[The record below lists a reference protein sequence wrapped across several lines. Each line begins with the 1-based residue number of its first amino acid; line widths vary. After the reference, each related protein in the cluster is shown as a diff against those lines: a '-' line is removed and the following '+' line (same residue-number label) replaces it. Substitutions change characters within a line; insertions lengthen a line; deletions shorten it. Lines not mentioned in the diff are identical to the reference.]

1 MKYVISEKNFEP
13 HVRIRKWFYR
23 LVFWMLAL
31 LLLMALIRHSDWSLT
46 VSRLMDVPKT
56 VLVIC
61 TLGWLSSFLFRA
73 FRFKGEWDAHG
84 KISLWDSLSLTF
96 LHNAAVILVPFRVGE
111 LGYPVLVQKL
121 LNVSLQQCI
130 RSLLWLRFQDGIVLL
145 SLAFLLLPFL
155 STELRIAGLLVVVIL
170 CLATQKWWL
179 RLLRSRH
186 FLIRQV
192 RAFLHQRS
200 SPWGWF
206 WSAANWIVKLL
217 VVSLMLLNLTGLD
230 TLQTLRGALAGE
242 LSALL
247 PLTGPAGL
255 GTYEA
260 GVWTGLGLTWQE
272 MKGLMGSVL
281 LTHLFF
287 LCISLLGAVV
297 ALSFNALALENF
309 KPKQG
314 GVHV

>member
-1 MKYVISEKNFEP
+1 MKYVVSEKNFEP

-31 LLLMALIRHSDWSLT
+31 LLLMALVRHSDWNLT
-46 VSRLMDVPKT
+46 FSRLMDVPKT
-56 VLVIC
+56 LLVFC
-61 TLGWLSSFLFRA
+61 TLGWLSSFLFRS
-73 FRFKGEWDAHG
+73 FRFKGEWKAHG
-84 KISLWDSLSLTF
+84 KISLWDALSLTF

-130 RSLLWLRFQDGIVLL
+130 RSLLWLRLQDGIVLL
-145 SLAFLLLPFL
+145 SLAFLCIPFL
-155 STELRIAGLLVVVIL
+155 SPELRIAGLLLVMAL
-170 CLATQKWWL
+170 CFVTQKWWL

-206 WSAANWIVKLL
+206 WSAANWIVKIL
-217 VVSLMLLNLTGLD
+217 VVALMLSNLTGLD
-230 TLQTLRGALAGE
+230 ILQTLRGALAGE

-247 PLTGPAGL
+247 PLTGPAGF

-260 GVWTGLGLTWQE
+260 GVWSGLGLTWQE

-297 ALSFNALALENF
+297 AVSFNALALENF
-309 KPKQG
+309 KPKQS

>member
-1 MKYVISEKNFEP
+1 MKYIISEMQFEP

-31 LLLMALIRHSDWSLT
+31 MLLLALVRHSDWNLT
-46 VSRLMDVPKT
+46 FSRLNEVPKV
-56 VLVIC
+56 VLAIC

-73 FRFKGEWDAHG
+73 FRFKEEWRFHG
-84 KISLWDSLSLTF
+84 KISLWDALSLTF

-130 RSLLWLRFQDGIVLL
+130 RSLLWLRLQDGIVLL
-145 SLAFLLLPFL
+145 SLVFLLLPFL
-155 STELRIAGLLVVVIL
+155 SGELRILSFLLVVVL
-170 CLATQKWWL
+170 CLMTKKWWL

-200 SPWGWF
+200 SPWGWV

-217 VVSLMLLNLTGLD
+217 VVSLMLSNLTGLES
-230 TLQTLRGALAGE
+230 LQTVRGALTGE

-287 LCISLLGAVV
+287 LCISLLGAVL
-297 ALSFNALALENF
+297 ALSFNSFAVENL
-309 KPKQG
+309 KSKQS

>member
-23 LVFWMLAL
+23 LVFWMLTL

-73 FRFKGEWDAHG
+73 FRFKGEWNAHG

-130 RSLLWLRFQDGIVLL
+130 RSLLWLRLQDGIVLL

-155 STELRIAGLLVVVIL
+155 STELRIAGLSVVVIL

-217 VVSLMLLNLTGLD
+217 VVSMMLSNLTGLD

-297 ALSFNALALENF
+297 ALSFNALALENI

>member
-155 STELRIAGLLVVVIL
+155 STELRIAGLSVVVTL

-217 VVSLMLLNLTGLD
+217 VVSLMLSNLTGLD

-297 ALSFNALALENF
+297 ALSFNALALENI

>member
-1 MKYVISEKNFEP
+1 
-13 HVRIRKWFYR
+13 
-23 LVFWMLAL
+23 MLAL
-31 LLLMALIRHSDWSLT
+31 MLLLALVRHSDWRLT
-46 VSRLMDVPKT
+46 FAGLMEVPKT
-56 VLVIC
+56 VLLIC

-73 FRFKGEWDAHG
+73 FRFKSEWRAHG
-84 KISLWDSLSLTF
+84 KISLSDSLSLTF
-96 LHNAAVILVPFRVGE
+96 LHNAAVVLVPFRVGE

-145 SLAFLLLPFL
+145 SLAFLLLPFFNA
-155 STELRIAGLLVVVIL
+155 ELRIAGFLLVISL
-170 CLATQKWWL
+170 CFLTKKWWL

-200 SPWGWF
+200 SAWGWF
-206 WSAANWIVKLL
+206 WSAANWIVKVL
-217 VVSLMLLNLTGLD
+217 VVSLMLSNLTGLD
-230 TLQTLRGALAGE
+230 SFQTLRGALTGE
-242 LSALL
+242 LSAML

-281 LTHLFF
+281 LTHVFF
-287 LCISLLGAVV
+287 LSISLLGAVV
-297 ALSFNALALENF
+297 ALSFNALRPENF
-309 KPKQG
+309 KSKQNAA
-314 GVHV
+314 HV

>member
-46 VSRLMDVPKT
+46 FSRLMDVPKT

-130 RSLLWLRFQDGIVLL
+130 RSLLWLRLQDGIVLL

-155 STELRIAGLLVVVIL
+155 STELRIAGLSVVVTL

-217 VVSLMLLNLTGLD
+217 VVSLMLSNLTGLD

>member
-46 VSRLMDVPKT
+46 FSRLMDVPKT

-73 FRFKGEWDAHG
+73 FRFKGEWNAHG

-155 STELRIAGLLVVVIL
+155 STELRIAGLSVVVIL

-217 VVSLMLLNLTGLD
+217 VVSMMLSNLTGLD

>member
-1 MKYVISEKNFEP
+1 MNYIISEMQFEP

-23 LVFWMLAL
+23 LFFWMLAL
-31 LLLMALIRHSDWSLT
+31 MLLLALVRHSDWNLT
-46 VSRLMDVPKT
+46 FSRLNEVPKV
-56 VLVIC
+56 VLAIC

-73 FRFKGEWDAHG
+73 FRFKEEWRFHG
-84 KISLWDSLSLTF
+84 KISLWDALSLTF

-130 RSLLWLRFQDGIVLL
+130 RSLLWLILQDGIVLL

-155 STELRIAGLLVVVIL
+155 SGELRISSFLLVVVL
-170 CLATQKWWL
+170 CLMTKKWWL

-186 FLIRQV
+186 FLVRQV

-200 SPWGWF
+200 SPWGWV

-217 VVSLMLLNLTGLD
+217 VVSLMLSNLTGLES
-230 TLQTLRGALAGE
+230 LQTVRGALTGE

-287 LCISLLGAVV
+287 LCISLLGAVL
-297 ALSFNALALENF
+297 ALSFNSFAVENF
-309 KPKQG
+309 KSKQS

>member
-1 MKYVISEKNFEP
+1 
-13 HVRIRKWFYR
+13 
-23 LVFWMLAL
+23 MLAL
-31 LLLMALIRHSDWSLT
+31 MLLLALVRHSDWNLT
-46 VSRLMDVPKT
+46 FSRLNEVPKV
-56 VLVIC
+56 VLAIC

-73 FRFKGEWDAHG
+73 FRFKEEWRFHG
-84 KISLWDSLSLTF
+84 KISLWDALSLTF

-130 RSLLWLRFQDGIVLL
+130 RSLLWLRLQDGIVLL

-155 STELRIAGLLVVVIL
+155 SGELRILSFLLVVVL
-170 CLATQKWWL
+170 CLMTKKWWL

-200 SPWGWF
+200 SPWGWV

-217 VVSLMLLNLTGLD
+217 VVSLMLSNLTGLES
-230 TLQTLRGALAGE
+230 LQTVRGALTGE

-287 LCISLLGAVV
+287 LCISLLGAVL
-297 ALSFNALALENF
+297 ALSFNSFAVENF
-309 KPKQG
+309 KSKQS

>member
-73 FRFKGEWDAHG
+73 FRFKGEWNAHG

-155 STELRIAGLLVVVIL
+155 SAELRIAGLLVVVIL

-217 VVSLMLLNLTGLD
+217 VVSLMLSNLTGLD

>member
-155 STELRIAGLLVVVIL
+155 STELRIAGLSVVVIL

-217 VVSLMLLNLTGLD
+217 VVSLMLSNLTGLD

>member
-1 MKYVISEKNFEP
+1 MKYVISEKQFES

-31 LLLMALIRHSDWSLT
+31 MLLLALVRHSDWNQT
-46 VSRLMDVPKT
+46 FSRLMEVPK
-56 VLVIC
+56 VILLIC

-73 FRFKGEWDAHG
+73 LRFKAEWKSQG
-84 KISLWDSLSLTF
+84 RISLWDSLSLTF
-96 LHNAAVILVPFRVGE
+96 LHNAAVVLVPFRVGE
-111 LGYPVLVQKL
+111 LGYPVLVKKL

-130 RSLLWLRFQDGIVLL
+130 RSLLWLRFQDGIVLI
-145 SLAFLLLPFL
+145 SLAFLLLPFT
-155 STELRIAGLLVVVIL
+155 SIELRISIFLFVMFLFFF
-170 CLATQKWWL
+170 TQKWWL

-200 SPWGWF
+200 DASGWF
-206 WSAANWIVKLL
+206 WSAANWIVKIL
-217 VVSLMLLNLTGLD
+217 VVALLLSNLTGLEA
-230 TLQTLRGALAGE
+230 LQTVRGALTGE

-260 GVWTGLGLTWQE
+260 GVWSGLGLTWQE

-297 ALSFNALALENF
+297 ALSFNSLPNDQN
-309 KPKQG
+309 KSKQRG
-314 GVHV
+314 AHV

>member
-155 STELRIAGLLVVVIL
+155 STELRIAGLLVFVTL

-217 VVSLMLLNLTGLD
+217 VVSLMLSNLTGLD

-297 ALSFNALALENF
+297 AVSFNALALENF

>member
-1 MKYVISEKNFEP
+1 MKYIISEKQFEP

-31 LLLMALIRHSDWSLT
+31 MLLLALVRHSDWNLT
-46 VSRLMDVPKT
+46 FSRLSEVPKV
-56 VLVIC
+56 VLAIC
-61 TLGWLSSFLFRA
+61 TLCWLSSFLFRA
-73 FRFKGEWDAHG
+73 FRFKAEWKAQGKINLWDA
-84 KISLWDSLSLTF
+84 LSLTF

-130 RSLLWLRFQDGIVLL
+130 RSLLWLRLQDGIVLL

-155 STELRIAGLLVVVIL
+155 SPDLRISILLLVVVL
-170 CLATQKWWL
+170 CFMTKKWWL

-200 SPWGWF
+200 SPWGWA

-217 VVSLMLLNLTGLD
+217 AVSLMLSNLTGLD
-230 TLQTLRGALAGE
+230 SLQTLRGALTGE

-260 GVWTGLGLTWQE
+260 GVWTGLSLTWQE

-287 LCISLLGAVV
+287 LSTSLLGAVV
-297 ALSFNALALENF
+297 ALSFNALAVENF
-309 KPKQG
+309 KSKQG

>member
-73 FRFKGEWDAHG
+73 FRFKGEWNGHG
-84 KISLWDSLSLTF
+84 KISLWDALSLTF

-155 STELRIAGLLVVVIL
+155 SPELRIAGLSVVVTL

-217 VVSLMLLNLTGLD
+217 VVSMMLSNLTGLD

>member
-46 VSRLMDVPKT
+46 FSRLMDVPKT

-73 FRFKGEWDAHG
+73 FRFKGEWHAHG

-130 RSLLWLRFQDGIVLL
+130 RSLLWLRLQDGIVLL

-155 STELRIAGLLVVVIL
+155 SIELRIAGLSVVVIL

-217 VVSLMLLNLTGLD
+217 VVSLMLSNLTGLD

-272 MKGLMGSVL
+272 MNGLMGSVL

>member
-1 MKYVISEKNFEP
+1 MKYIISEMQLEP

-31 LLLMALIRHSDWSLT
+31 MLLLALVRHSDWNLT
-46 VSRLMDVPKT
+46 FSRLNEVPKV
-56 VLVIC
+56 VLAIC

-73 FRFKGEWDAHG
+73 FRFKEEWRFHG
-84 KISLWDSLSLTF
+84 KISLWDALSLTF

-130 RSLLWLRFQDGIVLL
+130 RSLLWLRLQDGIVLL

-155 STELRIAGLLVVVIL
+155 SGELRILSFLLVMVL
-170 CLATQKWWL
+170 CLMTKKWWL

-200 SPWGWF
+200 SPWGWV

-217 VVSLMLLNLTGLD
+217 VVSLMLSNLTGLES
-230 TLQTLRGALAGE
+230 LQTVRGALTGE

-287 LCISLLGAVV
+287 LCISLLGAVL
-297 ALSFNALALENF
+297 ALSFNSFAVENF
-309 KPKQG
+309 KSKQS

>member
-1 MKYVISEKNFEP
+1 MQFEP

-31 LLLMALIRHSDWSLT
+31 MLLLALVRHSDWNLT
-46 VSRLMDVPKT
+46 FSRLNEVPKV
-56 VLVIC
+56 VLAIC

-73 FRFKGEWDAHG
+73 FRFKEEWRFHG
-84 KISLWDSLSLTF
+84 KISLWDALSLTF

-130 RSLLWLRFQDGIVLL
+130 RSLLWLRLQDGIVLL

-155 STELRIAGLLVVVIL
+155 SGELRILSFLLVMVL
-170 CLATQKWWL
+170 CLMTKKWWL

-200 SPWGWF
+200 SPWGWVC
-206 WSAANWIVKLL
+206 SAANWIVKLL
-217 VVSLMLLNLTGLD
+217 VVSLMLSNLTGLES
-230 TLQTLRGALAGE
+230 LQTVRGALTGE

-287 LCISLLGAVV
+287 LCISLLGAVL
-297 ALSFNALALENF
+297 ALSFNSFAVENF
-309 KPKQG
+309 KSKQS

>member
-73 FRFKGEWDAHG
+73 FRFKGEWVAHG

-130 RSLLWLRFQDGIVLL
+130 RSLLWLRLQDGIVLL

-155 STELRIAGLLVVVIL
+155 SAELRIAGLLVFVTL
-170 CLATQKWWL
+170 CLVTQKWWL

-217 VVSLMLLNLTGLD
+217 VVSLMLSNLTGLD

>member
-1 MKYVISEKNFEP
+1 MKYVVSEKNFEP

-31 LLLMALIRHSDWSLT
+31 LLLMALVRHSDWNLT
-46 VSRLMDVPKT
+46 FSRLMDVPKT
-56 VLVIC
+56 LLIFC

-73 FRFKGEWDAHG
+73 FRFKGEWKAHG
-84 KISLWDSLSLTF
+84 KISLWDALSLTF

-130 RSLLWLRFQDGIVLL
+130 RSLLWLRLQDGIVLL
-145 SLAFLLLPFL
+145 SLAFLCMPFL
-155 STELRIAGLLVVVIL
+155 SPELRIGGLLLVMTL
-170 CLATQKWWL
+170 CFVTQKWWL

-206 WSAANWIVKLL
+206 WSAANWIVKIL
-217 VVSLMLLNLTGLD
+217 VVALMLSNLTGLD
-230 TLQTLRGALAGE
+230 ILQTLRGALAGE

-297 ALSFNALALENF
+297 AVSCNALALENF
-309 KPKQG
+309 KPKQR

>member
-1 MKYVISEKNFEP
+1 M
-13 HVRIRKWFYR
+13 
-23 LVFWMLAL
+23 LLLAL
-31 LLLMALIRHSDWSLT
+31 VRHSDWNLT
-46 VSRLMDVPKT
+46 FSRLSEVPKL
-56 VLVIC
+56 VLAIC

-73 FRFKGEWDAHG
+73 FRFKAEWKAQGKINLWDA
-84 KISLWDSLSLTF
+84 LSLTF

-121 LNVSLQQCI
+121 LNVSFQQCI
-130 RSLLWLRFQDGIVLL
+130 RSLLWLRLQDGIVLL

-155 STELRIAGLLVVVIL
+155 SADLRISIFLLVVVL
-170 CLATQKWWL
+170 CFMTKKWWL

-200 SPWGWF
+200 SPWGWV

-217 VVSLMLLNLTGLD
+217 AVSLLLSNLTSLD
-230 TLQTLRGALAGE
+230 SLQTLRGALTGE

-297 ALSFNALALENF
+297 ALSFNALAVENF
-309 KPKQG
+309 KSKQG

>member
-73 FRFKGEWDAHG
+73 FRFRGEWDAHG

-155 STELRIAGLLVVVIL
+155 SAELRIAGLLVVVTL

-217 VVSLMLLNLTGLD
+217 VVSLMLSNLTGLD

>member
-46 VSRLMDVPKT
+46 FSRLMDVPKT

-73 FRFKGEWDAHG
+73 FRFKGEWHAHG

-130 RSLLWLRFQDGIVLL
+130 RSLLWLRLQDGIVLL

-155 STELRIAGLLVVVIL
+155 STELRIAGLLFFVTL

-206 WSAANWIVKLL
+206 WSAANWMVKLM
-217 VVSLMLLNLTGLD
+217 VVSLMLSNLTGLD

-287 LCISLLGAVV
+287 LGISLLGAVV
-297 ALSFNALALENF
+297 AVSFNALALENF

>member
-155 STELRIAGLLVVVIL
+155 SIELRIAGLSVVVIL

-217 VVSLMLLNLTGLD
+217 VVSLMLSNLTGLD

-297 ALSFNALALENF
+297 AVSFNALALENF

>member
-46 VSRLMDVPKT
+46 FSRLMDVPKT

-73 FRFKGEWDAHG
+73 FRFKGEWNAHG

-155 STELRIAGLLVVVIL
+155 STELRIAGLSVVVIL

-217 VVSLMLLNLTGLD
+217 VVSMMLSNLTGLD

-260 GVWTGLGLTWQE
+260 GVWAGLGLTWQE

>member
-1 MKYVISEKNFEP
+1 MKYIISEMQFEP

-31 LLLMALIRHSDWSLT
+31 MLLLALVRHSDWNLT
-46 VSRLMDVPKT
+46 FSRLNEVPKV
-56 VLVIC
+56 VLAIC

-73 FRFKGEWDAHG
+73 FRFKEEWRSHG
-84 KISLWDSLSLTF
+84 NISLWVVLSLTF
-96 LHNAAVILVPFRVGE
+96 FHIAAVILVPFRVGE

-130 RSLLWLRFQDGIVLL
+130 RSLLWLRLQDGIVLL

-155 STELRIAGLLVVVIL
+155 SAELRILSFLLVVVL
-170 CLATQKWWL
+170 CLMTKKWWL

-200 SPWGWF
+200 SPWGWV

-217 VVSLMLLNLTGLD
+217 VVSLMLSNLTGLES
-230 TLQTLRGALAGE
+230 LQTVRGALTGE

-287 LCISLLGAVV
+287 LCISLLGAVL
-297 ALSFNALALENF
+297 ALSFNSFAVENF
-309 KPKQG
+309 KSKQS

>member
-46 VSRLMDVPKT
+46 FSRLMDVPKT

-73 FRFKGEWDAHG
+73 FRFKGEWDAYG

-155 STELRIAGLLVVVIL
+155 SAELRIACLLVVVTL

-217 VVSLMLLNLTGLD
+217 VVSLMLSNLTGLD

>member
-46 VSRLMDVPKT
+46 FSRLMDVPKT

-73 FRFKGEWDAHG
+73 FRFKGEWNAHG

-130 RSLLWLRFQDGIVLL
+130 RSLLWLRLQDGIVLL

-155 STELRIAGLLVVVIL
+155 STELRIAGLSVVVIL

-217 VVSLMLLNLTGLD
+217 VVSLMLSNLTGLD

-297 ALSFNALALENF
+297 AVSFNALALENF

>member
-46 VSRLMDVPKT
+46 FSRLMDVPKT

-73 FRFKGEWDAHG
+73 FRFKGEWHAHG

-130 RSLLWLRFQDGIVLL
+130 RSLLWLRLQDGIVLL

-155 STELRIAGLLVVVIL
+155 STELRIAGLSVVVIL

-217 VVSLMLLNLTGLD
+217 VVSLMLSNLTGLD

-272 MKGLMGSVL
+272 LKGLMGSVL
-281 LTHLFF
+281 LTHMLF

-297 ALSFNALALENF
+297 TVSFNALALVNF

-314 GVHV
+314 GVLA

>member
-46 VSRLMDVPKT
+46 FSRLMDVPKT

-73 FRFKGEWDAHG
+73 FRFKGEWNAHG

-130 RSLLWLRFQDGIVLL
+130 RSLLWLRLQDGIVLL

-155 STELRIAGLLVVVIL
+155 STELRIAGLSVVVIL

-217 VVSLMLLNLTGLD
+217 VVSMMLSNLTGLD

>member
-155 STELRIAGLLVVVIL
+155 STELRIAGLSVVVIL

-217 VVSLMLLNLTGLD
+217 VVSLMLSNLTGLD

-297 ALSFNALALENF
+297 ALSFNALALENI